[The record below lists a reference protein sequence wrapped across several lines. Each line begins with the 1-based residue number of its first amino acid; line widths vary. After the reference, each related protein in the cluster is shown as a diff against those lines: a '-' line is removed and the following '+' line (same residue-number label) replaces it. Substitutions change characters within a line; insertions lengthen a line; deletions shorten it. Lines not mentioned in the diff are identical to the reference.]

1 MEENK
6 NINVENPQNEVKKLS
21 YEELE
26 KVAINLQKQC
36 QELYAQVQEM
46 QVGMIFKR
54 LDYLFKTLKYYS
66 LLDTAF
72 VKACAKEIQEILTVK
87 DNKDE

>member
-54 LDYLFKTLKYYS
+54 LDYLFKTLEYYS
-66 LLDTAF
+66 LLDTNF
-72 VKACAKEIQEILTVK
+72 VKACAKEIQDILTVK